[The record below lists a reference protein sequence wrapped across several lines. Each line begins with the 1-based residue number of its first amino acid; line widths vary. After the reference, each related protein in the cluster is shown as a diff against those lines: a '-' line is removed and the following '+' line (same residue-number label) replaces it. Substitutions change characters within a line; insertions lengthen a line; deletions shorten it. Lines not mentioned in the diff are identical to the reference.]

1 MLLNLLSNAMERGDV
16 DALIN
21 LLDLNETDADG
32 STTLMS
38 VILHAYRL
46 YSNAFLIHIF
56 VVRRAAET
64 GNAAVAILLIQK
76 GASLNIL
83 DKVIKLLSC
92 IRPLIK
98 LSVLSLYI

>member
-1 MLLNLLSNAMERGDV
+1 MERGDV

-38 VILHAYRL
+38 AAIHAYRL
-46 YSNAFLIHIF
+46 YSKAVLISIF
-56 VVRRAAET
+56 VIRRAAET
-64 GNAAVAILLIQK
+64 GNAAVATLLIQK

-92 IRPLIK
+92 IRPLIM
-98 LSVLSLYI
+98 LSVSSLYV